1 MELGRECLA
10 IWGYKRVDELVWVKT
25 IQLQRLRSLIGP
37 WPYPYAEPTL
47 QGAPWSWGVSAW
59 RSGATSAWMSWCG

>member
-25 IQLQRLRSLIGP
+25 IQVQRLKCLIGP
-37 WPYPYAEPTL
+37 WP
-47 QGAPWSWGVSAW
+47 
-59 RSGATSAWMSWCG
+59 